1 MRPMA
6 TRNGDVSNGTLFAAV
21 LIVATLGLM
30 ASAWDERDFAELRA
44 EATAAK
50 EGLARLAVEHS
61 GYTHFYNVAAHC
73 RVPGKDE
80 RLEMVLADPGEPG
93 KGYRCMYWQR
103 SIPGY
108 RMRATATWSRSRGLF
123 LGDAGGRGEL

>member
-30 ASAWDERDFAELRA
+30 ASAWDERDLAELRA

-80 RLEMVLADPGEPG
+80 RLEMVLAGPGEPG
-93 KGYRCMYWQR
+93 SGYRCMYWKR
-103 SIPGY
+103 SIPGF
-108 RMRATATWSRSRGLF
+108 RMRATATWSRSPELR
-123 LGDAGGRGEL
+123 LGHAVVGGDL